1 MRPPRKLLSHPA
13 RPVHTAGPAQVGF
26 ALIEVLVSLLV
37 FSLGVLGLVAM
48 QTKATGYAVAAEDR
62 TRAAMLAN
70 EIIACMW
77 AEQSTSP
84 STLTAW
90 AARVADPTVSGLP
103 NATSSVSTDSSTGIT
118 TVAISWKSPSKL
130 STETNSKYFTYVV
143 IP

>member
-1 MRPPRKLLSHPA
+1 MKPPRKLPLHPA
-13 RPVHTAGPAQVGF
+13 HRAHTAGPEQAGF
-26 ALIEVLVSLLV
+26 ALIEVLVSLLM

-118 TVAISWKSPSKL
+118 TVTITWKSPSKL
-130 STETNSKYFTYVV
+130 STEASSKYFTYVV